1 MDLKTLG
8 YDSFFAEKF
17 KPFEG
22 EFVPA
27 RITGRQANLYTAL
40 AECGELRGKVSGKL
54 RYECANGAS
63 FPAVGDWVAIK
74 ANADTGQ
81 MTIHALLPR
90 KTKFER
96 ADYNGG
102 AYVGDQIVSANI
114 DVIFVVAALDQEL
127 SENRIVRYLAQGSAS
142 GAETVLVLNKA
153 DVCEDTGTA
162 IEIAR
167 KAARDTKIV
176 MASAVTGA
184 GLPEMAAHLGAGVTG
199 SLVGPS
205 GAGKS
210 SLINL
215 LLGEDKLRVGGVR
228 KGDYKGRHTTT
239 WREMVILPGGG
250 LLIDNP
256 GMRSIGV
263 TGDEGLVAAAFDD
276 VEALIRQCK
285 FSDCQHRTEPG
296 CAVKAAIADGKLT
309 DERFENYKRLQREIY
324 IIGVKKSQ
332 RARMGADLSRA
343 IKRREMAERE
353 ARQG

>member
-8 YDSFFAEKF
+8 WDSVF
-17 KPFEG
+17 KAGFEPFEG

-27 RITGRQANLYTAL
+27 RISGRQANLYTAL

-74 ANADTGQ
+74 ANAETGQ

-96 ADYNGG
+96 ADYNNG

-114 DVIFVVAALDQEL
+114 DVIFVVAALDQEVN
-127 SENRIVRYLAQGSAS
+127 ENRIVRYLAQGSAS
-142 GAETVLVLNKA
+142 GAEAVLVLNKA
-153 DVCEDTGTA
+153 DLCKDTGTA
-162 IEIAR
+162 METAR
-167 KAARDTKIV
+167 KAARDTEIV

-184 GLPEMAAHLGAGVTG
+184 GIQEIAAHLKPGITG

-205 GAGKS
+205 GSGKS
-210 SLINL
+210 SLINA
-215 LLGEDKLRVGGVR
+215 LLGEDRLRVGGVR

-239 WREMVILPGGG
+239 WREMVMLPGGG
-250 LLIDNP
+250 MLIDNP
-256 GMRSIGV
+256 GMRSIGI

-276 VEALIRQCK
+276 VEALIKQCK

-296 CAVKAAIADGKLT
+296 CAIKAAIADGHLAE
-309 DERFENYKRLQREIY
+309 ERFENYKRLQREIY
-324 IIGVKKSQ
+324 IVSVKKSQ
-332 RARMGADLSRA
+332 RSRRGADLTKA
-343 IKRREMAERE
+343 VKRRDRSERE
-353 ARQG
+353 ARLD